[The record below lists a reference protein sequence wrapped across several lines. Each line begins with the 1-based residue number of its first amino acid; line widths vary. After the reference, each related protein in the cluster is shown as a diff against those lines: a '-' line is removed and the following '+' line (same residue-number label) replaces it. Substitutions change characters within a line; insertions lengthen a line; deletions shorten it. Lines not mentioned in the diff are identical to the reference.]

1 MNLMSTTKTDLKRT
15 TIVVITVTS
24 IVGLIS
30 TSVDVNSVDIFGYSA
45 LIICAISTI
54 GIQLMAW
61 IPASILKTEKFYD
74 MTGGFTYIAIVFLS
88 LWAGSQSEAPSVRE
102 LIVSILVVIWA
113 IRLSSFLYLRI
124 HRVGKDG
131 RFDELKKT
139 PIRFLVPWIVQGL
152 WVFLTMN
159 VVIVINTQSNSAPP
173 LGIWDFVALII
184 WLLGFSIEV
193 IADNQKTKFN
203 MIAENKDKWIE
214 GGLWSLSR
222 HPNYFGEILV
232 WTGIAFFGIS
242 CFSGLEMISWISP
255 IFVYFLLTKI
265 SGIPLLDRRAEIK
278 WHNNPDYQ
286 LYKEKTPQLIPTL
299 RSLKIKN

>member
-1 MNLMSTTKTDLKRT
+1 MSTTKTDLKRT
-15 TIVVITVTS
+15 TIVVIIVTL
-24 IVGLIS
+24 IVSLIS
-30 TSVDVNSVDIFGYSA
+30 ISVDVNSVNIFGYSA
-45 LIICAISTI
+45 IIVCAISTI
-54 GIQLMAW
+54 GIQLLAW

-88 LWAGSQSEAPSVRE
+88 LWTGSQYEAPSVRE

-139 PIRFLVPWIVQGL
+139 PTRFLVPWIVQGL

-184 WLLGFSIEV
+184 WVLGFSIEV
-193 IADNQKTKFN
+193 IADSQKTKFN
-203 MIAENKDKWIE
+203 MIAENKGKWIQD
-214 GGLWSLSR
+214 GLWSMSR

-255 IFVYFLLTKI
+255 IFVYLLLTKI
-265 SGIPLLDRRAEIK
+265 SGIPILDRRALEK
-278 WHNNPDYQ
+278 WGKNPDY
-286 LYKEKTPQLIPTL
+286 LSYRDKTPQLIPKL
-299 RSLKIKN
+299 SLFKR

>member
-1 MNLMSTTKTDLKRT
+1 MDTTKTDLKRT
-15 TIVVITVTS
+15 TIVVVTVTL
-24 IVGLIS
+24 IVSLIS
-30 TSVDVNSVDIFGYSA
+30 ISVDVNSVNIFGYSA

-74 MTGGFTYIAIVFLS
+74 MTGGFTYIAIVLLS

-184 WLLGFSIEV
+184 WVLGFSIEV

-278 WHNNPDYQ
+278 WQNNPDYK